1 MAPAPQS
8 LAPQSLA
15 HQSLARTTAKK
26 RIGILISGRGSN
38 MMSLIDAARAPD
50 SPAEIAVIVSNR
62 PEALGLI
69 RAHELGIPAVA
80 IDHKLFASRVPFE
93 MRLHQALL
101 DHNCDLICNAG
112 FMRLLTGG
120 FVDRWKDRHL
130 NIHPSL
136 LPAFPGLDIHKR
148 VLEQGVLITGCTV
161 HFVRV
166 EMDAGPIV
174 AQAAVPVLPDDTEA
188 TLAARVLEAE
198 HKLYPHALR
207 LVASGAA
214 RVVQER
220 VVFEA
225 GLVGFQPPLVVP
237 GLGSFV

>member
-1 MAPAPQS
+1 MTASPAARP
-8 LAPQSLA
+8 LA
-15 HQSLARTTAKK
+15 AKK

-38 MMSLIDAARAPD
+38 MMSLIAACQAPD
-50 SPAEIAVIVSNR
+50 SPAEIAVVVSNR

-69 RAHELGIPAVA
+69 RARELGIAAVA

-101 DHNCDLICNAG
+101 DHGCDLICNAG

-136 LPAFPGLDIHKR
+136 LPAFPGLDIHRR
-148 VLEQGVLITGCTV
+148 VLEQGALITGCTV

-166 EMDAGPIV
+166 EMDAGPII
-174 AQAAVPVLPDDTEA
+174 AQAAVAVLPDDTEA
-188 TLAARVLEAE
+188 TLAARVLQAE
-198 HKLYPHALR
+198 HALYPHALR
-207 LVASGAA
+207 MVASGQATV
-214 RVVQER
+214 RDER
-220 VVFEA
+220 VAFAA
-225 GLVGFQPPLVVP
+225 GVGGYQPGLFVPPLA
-237 GLGSFV
+237 GAAIAALTGA